1 MIAAWWAPWP
11 KGHSLGMSSI
21 TLFLPVAKFQI
32 ACDSHGPILS
42 LSKTTNMVN
51 MTTQERI
58 QSLLLQPAAKPP
70 AGQASNLTNPL
81 NLDGPVITMIT
92 LFITIAALAVLV
104 RTYTK
109 ALLIRSLAYEDC
121 ESKYETVLQVQ
132 MVTVTR
138 CYYSRM
144 GIARPW
150 MALKFN

>member
-1 MIAAWWAPWP
+1 
-11 KGHSLGMSSI
+11 
-21 TLFLPVAKFQI
+21 
-32 ACDSHGPILS
+32 
-42 LSKTTNMVN
+42 MVN

-70 AGQASNLTNPL
+70 VGQASNFNNPP

-92 LFITIAALAVLV
+92 LFITLATLAVLM

-132 MVTVTR
+132 MVTMTR

-144 GIARPW
+144 GIDRPW
-150 MALKFN
+150 MALKIS